1 MARLL
6 KKLGHALSR
15 KQTGIR
21 HIPSG
26 AVSSIPGFADGIES
40 YIKNTSEMVRNI
52 RTSLNSETD
61 ETVIEGN
68 SPFFLTGSPASENPH
83 TKVVL
88 LIHGL
93 TDSPFVTRDL
103 ANTFN
108 QQGFDVLSI
117 LLPGHGT
124 CPGDLLEVNWRDWV
138 KAQADALDAL
148 VERYSDVY
156 LCGFS
161 LGAVLN
167 LYQAATDK
175 RIKGLFLFSPA
186 LQLPPAVLITCGLS
200 GMSQWLPHLKWI
212 DIQPDDDLF
221 KYESTAANAICQTSQ
236 LVNCVKELLVL
247 SMPEIPVFM
256 AASEDDATVQIS
268 AVMPFFDQ
276 LKADHKRLLFYSTR
290 RQQLSA
296 KVRMIFS
303 ELPDKKII
311 SSSHMAMI
319 VAPDNPHY
327 GQQGS
332 YAYCNHYYQSDP
344 EKYKRCK
351 AFKEDALGEV
361 LSETNPQ
368 QVVRRLTYNPWYD
381 ELEQEL
387 NKFIE
392 KLGN

>member
-1 MARLL
+1 MPRLL
-6 KKLGHALSR
+6 KQLGHALSR
-15 KQTGIR
+15 KQTSTR
-21 HIPSG
+21 HIPTG
-26 AVSSIPGFADGIES
+26 AVGSIPSCAEGIES
-40 YIKNTSEMVRNI
+40 YINRTSEMVRNI
-52 RTSLNSETD
+52 RTNLNPTTED
-61 ETVIEGN
+61 VVIEGN
-68 SPFFLTGSPASENPH
+68 SPFFLTGSSTLGCPH
-83 TKVVL
+83 TKAVL
-88 LIHGL
+88 LVHGL

-103 ANTFN
+103 ANTFT

-124 CPGDLLEVNWRDWV
+124 CPGDLLEVNWRGWV

-148 VERYSDVY
+148 AERYSEVY

-186 LQLPPAVLITCGLS
+186 LQLPPAVQITCGLS
-200 GMSQWLPHLKWI
+200 EMSQWLPQLKWL
-212 DIQPDDDLF
+212 DIQPDDDSF
-221 KYESTAANAICQTSQ
+221 KYESIPANAICQTGQ
-236 LVNCVKELLVL
+236 LVNCVKELLEL
-247 SMPEIPVFM
+247 SLPNIPVFI
-256 AASEDDATVQIS
+256 AASEDDATVQTS
-268 AVMPFFDQ
+268 AVIPFFER
-276 LKADHKRLLFYSTR
+276 LKADNKCLLFYTKRS
-290 RQQLSA
+290 QQLPA
-296 KVRMIFS
+296 KARVIIS
-303 ELPDKKII
+303 TLPDKKII

-344 EKYKRCK
+344 EKYIRCK
-351 AFKEDALGEV
+351 AFKEDSLGEV
-361 LSETNPQ
+361 YSETNHQ

-387 NKFIE
+387 KKFIE
-392 KLGN
+392 NLSN